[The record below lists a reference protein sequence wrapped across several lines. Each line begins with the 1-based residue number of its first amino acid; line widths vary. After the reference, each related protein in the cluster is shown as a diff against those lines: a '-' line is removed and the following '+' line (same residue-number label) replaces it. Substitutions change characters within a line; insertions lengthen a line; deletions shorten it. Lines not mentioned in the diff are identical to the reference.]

1 MRRVWTPKMLE
12 KLRAEY
18 PTADLD
24 ALAKK
29 LVVSR
34 NAIKTK
40 ATILKLRR
48 AAKQWVWSEERT
60 KRLIELYPEHT
71 NREIAE
77 TLGVSESSVMLRAF
91 NLRLFK
97 SADFH
102 RRKREAT
109 QFKKGLIP
117 ANKGKKWNEF
127 MSHEGQQNSRKTTFK
142 KGNIPPNH
150 KPVGYERFTKDGYIE
165 VKVKETNIFR
175 LKHRYIWE
183 QHNGPIPKGCN
194 IQFKDGNRLNC
205 SIENLYM
212 ISRTDQVANN
222 SIIRYPVNIR
232 TAIRRVSKINKLI
245 KQL

>member
-1 MRRVWTPKMLE
+1 MRKVWTSKMLN
-12 KLRAEY
+12 KLKAEY
-18 PTADLD
+18 PTANLD
-24 ALAKK
+24 TLAKE
-29 LVVSR
+29 LGVTR

-40 ATILKLRR
+40 ANLIGLKR
-48 AAKQWVWSEERT
+48 AAKQWVWSEERI
-60 KRLIELYPEHT
+60 KKLIKLYPEHT
-71 NREIAE
+71 NRELAE
-77 TLGVSESSVMLRAF
+77 ILGVSESSVMLRAF
-91 NLRLFK
+91 HLRLFK

-127 MSHEGQQNSRKTTFK
+127 MSHEGQLNSRKTTFK

-165 VKVKETNIFR
+165 VKVRETNVFK

-183 QHNGPIPKGCN
+183 QQNGTIPRGCN

-212 ISRTDQVANN
+212 ISRTDQVAKN

-232 TAIRRVSKINKLI
+232 TAIRRVSKIKKLI
-245 KQL
+245 AQQ